1 MPEQSVHRDAAP
13 SSGAKDLL
21 KLVGI
26 LVVCIV
32 IAGAAVKLIEPSL

>member
-1 MPEQSVHRDAAP
+1 MSEQPVNRDAAP
-13 SSGAKDLL
+13 SSGVKDLL

-32 IAGAAVKLIEPSL
+32 IAGAAMKLIEPLL